1 MRGLLRSV
9 RKVAPA
15 VAAPRACLLALV
27 LASSGTLRAEPAD
40 SSSEAFFERS
50 VRPVLA
56 GTCFRCHGGDKVS
69 GGLRVDTREVLLAGG
84 DSGPAI
90 VPGDS
95 DGSLLIRAVRRL
107 DDVSAMPPD
116 APLTPQQIEHLAAW
130 VKEGAPWPAAAS
142 KFTAAR
148 HWSLEPVKQI
158 DPPSVQ
164 DANWPQTS
172 VDLFILA
179 KLEAAGLRP
188 SPPADRRAL
197 LRRVTYD
204 LTGLPPT
211 AAEGAAFESDAS
223 PDALTKVIERLLAS
237 PRYGEHWGRH
247 WLDVVRYADT
257 AGENTDHP
265 LPHAWRY
272 RNWVIGAL
280 NADQPYDEFIRQ
292 QVAGDLLAATGPPD
306 DYANRVVA
314 TGFLAI
320 ARRFGHDI
328 DKDVH
333 LTYEDALDTLGKSV
347 LGLSIGCCRCHD
359 HKYDPLTAR
368 DYYGL
373 YGILASTRLAFPGCE
388 PSQQPRDLV
397 PLLPPTEIEQRIAPL
412 REQLAAV
419 DAEIERLKADRAPQ
433 ARQFKELAAGVARV
447 LSAGDLDNGESAE
460 LARGQRQPLDRVA
473 VRRGEILQL
482 SIAPRANHGA
492 DTTLVAFEIA
502 EVGGQARRWNVAELV
517 DDLAAGNPHA
527 DNRGNPAVWC
537 FLDLREGPALLTER
551 LTAINGRTELK
562 CWRAGETPSVFCNA
576 SDRPVDVWTTLPARG
591 FFMHPGPQGP
601 VALAW
606 LSPIDGTVTIS
617 GRLVDSHPAGGD
629 GVAWSLE
636 HLADGR
642 LAGELVSLG
651 QATDRMAEAAQRR
664 VKIAARMPVIDLAYA
679 ATEGTPTNARIHLR
693 GDPAT
698 LGDEVP
704 RKFPDVL
711 GGQTLQNPAAS
722 GRLELADWLTD
733 RANPLTAR
741 VVVNRVWQW
750 HFGTGLVKTP
760 NDFGLRGAAPT
771 HPELLDHLAAEFMA
785 SGWRI
790 KHLHRLILHSAT
802 YQQRAANHDSPAAAQ
817 YAAFGRRR
825 LSAEELRDTLL
836 ALSGELDV
844 VPGEAHPFPAESTWT
859 FTQHTPFA
867 AEYETAKRS
876 VYVMQKR
883 NRRTRFFAL
892 FDGADPNA
900 STPVRDLTTVP
911 TQALFFLN
919 DPFLHDRADKC
930 AELVLAGA
938 ADDAGR
944 LEFALRRFFGR
955 APTAEERD
963 EAGKFLGT
971 YEVALNEQPA
981 AERHRAAWQ
990 ALVRVL
996 LSSNELLHVE

>member
-1 MRGLLRSV
+1 MRRLPRSIGVVVRAVGVPWLCAFALL
-9 RKVAPA
+9 VACA
-15 VAAPRACLLALV
+15 
-27 LASSGTLRAEPAD
+27 GTLRAEPAETG
-40 SSSEAFFERS
+40 SEAFFERN

-69 GGLRVDTREVLLAGG
+69 GGLRVDSREALLGGG
-84 DSGPAI
+84 DSGPAV
-90 VPGDS
+90 VPGDA

-107 DDVSAMPPD
+107 DDASAMPPESTLPD
-116 APLTPQQIEHLAAW
+116 QQVEHLAAW
-130 VKEGAPWPAAAS
+130 VKAGAPWPAEAP

-158 DPPSVQ
+158 TPPSVV
-164 DANWPQTS
+164 DSNWPQTS
-172 VDLFILA
+172 VDRFVLA
-179 KLEAAGLRP
+179 KLEAAGVHP
-188 SPPADRRAL
+188 SPPTDRRAL
-197 LRRVTYD
+197 LRRVSYD

-211 AAEGAAFESDAS
+211 AAEVAAFESDPS
-223 PDALTKVIERLLAS
+223 PDAFTKVIERLLAS

-280 NADQPYDEFIRQ
+280 NSDLPYDEFVRQ

-397 PLLPPTEIEQRIAPL
+397 PLTPPTEGAPSAAASGD
-412 REQLAAV
+412 QLAA
-419 DAEIERLKADRAPQ
+419 A
-433 ARQFKELAAGVARV
+433 
-447 LSAGDLDNGESAE
+447 
-460 LARGQRQPLDRVA
+460 
-473 VRRGEILQL
+473 
-482 SIAPRANHGA
+482 GA
-492 DTTLVAFEIA
+492 D
-502 EVGGQARRWNVAELV
+502 
-517 DDLAAGNPHA
+517 D
-527 DNRGNPAVWC
+527 
-537 FLDLREGPALLTER
+537 
-551 LTAINGRTELK
+551 
-562 CWRAGETPSVFCNA
+562 NA
-576 SDRPVDVWTTLPARG
+576 SDASKAGNNASTDTSSAPVV
-591 FFMHPGPQGP
+591 
-601 VALAW
+601 
-606 LSPIDGTVTIS
+606 
-617 GRLVDSHPAGGD
+617 
-629 GVAWSLE
+629 E
-636 HLADGR
+636 
-642 LAGELVSLG
+642 
-651 QATDRMAEAAQRR
+651 
-664 VKIAARMPVIDLAYA
+664 LAYA
-679 ATEGTPTNARIHLR
+679 VSEGTPTNARIHLR

-711 GGQTLQNPAAS
+711 GGQTLQNPQAS

-771 HPELLDHLAAEFMA
+771 HPELLDHLAVEFMA
-785 SGWRI
+785 SGWRL

-802 YQQRAANHDSPAAAQ
+802 YQQRATNHDSPAAAQ

-836 ALSGELDV
+836 ALSGELDI
-844 VPGEAHPFPAESTWT
+844 VPGEAHPFPAEGTWK
-859 FTQHTPFA
+859 FTQHMPFA

-919 DPFLHDRADKC
+919 DPFLHARADKC
-930 AELVLAGA
+930 AELVLAAA

-944 LEFALRRFFGR
+944 LEFATRRFFGR
-955 APTAEERD
+955 AATADERAEAGEFLETYEMALTELPTAERPD
-963 EAGKFLGT
+963 
-971 YEVALNEQPA
+971 
-981 AERHRAAWQ
+981 AEKHRAAWQ